1 MHKPEDRSFIGH
13 PRGLGYLAFTEAW
26 ERFSYYGMQSL
37 PVLYMVNR
45 LLHPGHI
52 ERIAGFGP
60 FRHLLESIYRG
71 PLSVQA
77 LASAIFGLYTGLV
90 YLTPIGGGLIADR
103 VLGRTRTITIGAL
116 LMAAG
121 HFLMAFDVTFLAA
134 LTCLLA
140 GVGCFKGNLA
150 SQVGA
155 LYATGDNR
163 RADAFQIYYIFI
175 NAGVIASPLIAGT
188 LGEVYG
194 WHYGFGAAGIGMLI
208 GLTIYLSGRKW
219 LPVDSPVVRK
229 ANRASKT
236 PLTHRE
242 RMAIVTLLALL
253 PVLTIAVIGN
263 QQIFNAY
270 LVWGERSAN
279 LVFFGRKMPTTWLI
293 TLDSIL
299 SVSCLAGAVVFW
311 RLWSKKLPEPA
322 EITKMGIGSIMAVTG
337 FISLAAG
344 AAIAASAGTKALRPL
359 TSDLDV
365 GCWMLG
371 VLFVLVLKEAMKS
384 SRIFI
389 LTSLAMI
396 AFASNSLLCR
406 AALKQTNIDA
416 ATFTF
421 ARIFS
426 GAAALWLIMKMQRT
440 AWKDAGNW
448 LSAAALFV
456 YAAAFSVAYNTLSAG
471 MGALLL
477 FGAVQAT
484 MILWGLRKGEKL
496 QAIQIVGL
504 VVAVSGLVVLVFPGL
519 SAPPFSGSILML
531 GAGVAWGIYS
541 LRGKGEKNAASA
553 TAGNFLRAVPF
564 AVAVSIIML

>member
-1 MHKPEDRSFIGH
+1 MHNTEDRSFIGH
-13 PRGLGYLAFTEAW
+13 PRGLAYLAFTEAW

-37 PVLYMVNR
+37 LVLYMVNR

-121 HFLMAFDVTFLAA
+121 HFLMAFDVSFLLA
-134 LTCLLA
+134 LLCLLT

-194 WHYGFGAAGIGMLI
+194 WHYGFGAAGVGMLI

-242 RMAIVTLLALL
+242 RMAIVALLALL

-270 LVWGERSAN
+270 LVWGERSAD
-279 LVFFGRKMPTTWLI
+279 LIFFGRKMPTTWLI

-311 RLWSKKLPEPA
+311 RLWSKKFPEPA
-322 EITKMGIGSIMAVTG
+322 EITKMGIGSIVAVTG

-344 AAIAASAGTKALRPL
+344 AAIAASAGTKVSIDWLITFHLLNSIGFANVFP
-359 TSDLDV
+359 V
-365 GCWMLG
+365 
-371 VLFVLVLKEAMKS
+371 
-384 SRIFI
+384 
-389 LTSLAMI
+389 SLALY
-396 AFASNSLLCR
+396 ARVAP
-406 AALKQTNIDA
+406 AAL
-416 ATFTF
+416 
-421 ARIFS
+421 
-426 GAAALWLIMKMQRT
+426 
-440 AWKDAGNW
+440 
-448 LSAAALFV
+448 
-456 YAAAFSVAYNTLSAG
+456 
-471 MGALLL
+471 
-477 FGAVQAT
+477 
-484 MILWGLRKGEKL
+484 
-496 QAIQIVGL
+496 
-504 VVAVSGLVVLVFPGL
+504 
-519 SAPPFSGSILML
+519 
-531 GAGVAWGIYS
+531 
-541 LRGKGEKNAASA
+541 SA
-553 TAGNFLRAVPF
+553 TIIGIFYLHLFAANNLVGWIGGFLEKMPATHFWFLHAGLCGTAGIIFL
-564 AVAVSIIML
+564 VAGHFFGHLLAPDEGD